1 MISGLATLAL
11 CCALRL
17 NSGADGAANYDDRDR
32 VESVTHRGPPPG
44 VGIPG
49 PVLLSRTY
57 ERNAT
62 GEPTRIL
69 EQDGSYTEVDYDP
82 AGRVQAERYFDEVD
96 TLVETITYTY
106 DLDGNRT
113 SRTSSAGLEVY
124 EYDTGSRLTRVTL
137 DGVETQRFEYDE
149 NGRVSRIVRD
159 GLDQRLHWDAL
170 DRLVRIEDLSFVE
183 DAVDF
188 AYDGQGRRVSA
199 DRADSA
205 QRYVVGPTGNPSLES
220 PHLVHNGVFLT
231 GELVYGGEHA
241 LWRYDGSEPPDT
253 RVYLRDAMGSVIGL
267 MDEEGNLLETFEY
280 DAFGNV
286 RSPGGEALPEVNLGG
301 DSRFQGMWKDAGTG
315 LYYVRARYYDPRTGR
330 FLSRD
335 PAEGELETPE
345 SFEPYRFAANN
356 PYVFR
361 DPTGLYDLTEASVV
375 TVVVNVLSSVAIDA
389 SFQYAT
395 QGSVNL
401 VQAGIA
407 GFTGALAGAAS
418 GQVAGRLQAV
428 AVGASANVINL
439 MLNDLLVRGQL
450 SDWPYYFTAAHLG
463 AIGGFASPVKPP
475 PGPAE
480 FSMSTLYP
488 KVRELSIR
496 NQIQFALAFN
506 SLIRTFTATIIAGIP
521 VRDEGAQDQ
530 SQ

>member
-1 MISGLATLAL
+1 MTIG
-11 CCALRL
+11 
-17 NSGADGAANYDDRDR
+17 DGAVGHSDPDCL
-32 VESVTHRGPPPG
+32 ESVTHRGPPPG

-49 PVLLSRTY
+49 PALLSRTY
-57 ERNAT
+57 ERNAA
-62 GEPTRIL
+62 GEPTRIHK
-69 EQDGSYTEVDYDP
+69 QDGSYTEVDYDP

-96 TLVETITYTY
+96 TLLETITYTY

-124 EYDTGSRLTRVTL
+124 EYDPGSRLTRVTL

-220 PHLVHNGVFLT
+220 PHLVHNGFFLT

-335 PAEGELETPE
+335 PAEGQLEQPA
-345 SFEPYRFAANN
+345 SFEPYVFANSN
-356 PYVFR
+356 PYILR
-361 DPTGLYDLTEASVV
+361 DPTGEFSLSDFSVAS
-375 TVVVNVLSSVAIDA
+375 TVRNVLATTGRSLSGLRELRLLRRTADLSRRASRFVFDNRKFRDISREYWARKGGANGSSLHHWLLPQRATWVPQGLRNAGWNLLELPPFRGVFHRSLSLNTWMGFAARWGGREALKAAVTENMIRALITGTYVAA
-389 SFQYAT
+389 GY
-395 QGSVNL
+395 GSVEL
-401 VQAGIA
+401 LDQIEE
-407 GFTGALAGAAS
+407 L
-418 GQVAGRLQAV
+418 L
-428 AVGASANVINL
+428 
-439 MLNDLLVRGQL
+439 DLLG
-450 SDWPYYFTAAHLG
+450 
-463 AIGGFASPVKPP
+463 
-475 PGPAE
+475 
-480 FSMSTLYP
+480 
-488 KVRELSIR
+488 
-496 NQIQFALAFN
+496 
-506 SLIRTFTATIIAGIP
+506 
-521 VRDEGAQDQ
+521 DEDD
-530 SQ
+530 

>member
-1 MISGLATLAL
+1 VIGGLAAFAL
-11 CCALRL
+11 CCAMTI
-17 NSGADGAANYDDRDR
+17 GDGAVGHSDPDCL
-32 VESVTHRGPPPG
+32 ESVTHRGPPPG

-49 PVLLSRTY
+49 PALLSRTY
-57 ERNAT
+57 ERNAA
-62 GEPTRIL
+62 GEPTRIHK
-69 EQDGSYTEVDYDP
+69 QDGSYTEVDYDP

-96 TLVETITYTY
+96 TLLETITYTY

-124 EYDTGSRLTRVTL
+124 EYDPGSRLTRVTL

-205 QRYVVGPTGNPSLES
+205 QRYVVGPTGNQSLES
-220 PHLVHNGVFLT
+220 PHLVHNGFFLT

-315 LYYVRARYYDPRTGR
+315 LYYARARYYDPRTGR

-345 SFEPYRFAANN
+345 SLQPYRFAGNN
-356 PYVFR
+356 PFVFG
-361 DPTGLYDLTEASVV
+361 DPTGLTDTTFESQFA
-375 TVVVNVLSSVAIDA
+375 A
-389 SFQYAT
+389 
-395 QGSVNL
+395 
-401 VQAGIA
+401 VQ
-407 GFTGALAGAAS
+407 GAAS
-418 GQVAGRLQAV
+418 IYPGSATAAQGFIRSLQAV
-428 AVGASANVINL
+428 RTVAAVGAGVATTQIESDKPQTQQPTTFSIIDGVRRAKAAQTIGLPTVNAYIQVRGVLGSLQTVPIGLLLSPKPSIEIRTPAQISRWTNAIQSVGSGAYRPIIITPSNL
-439 MLNDLLVRGQL
+439 GVPLAAVKLVR
-450 SDWPYYFTAAHLG
+450 
-463 AIGGFASPVKPP
+463 
-475 PGPAE
+475 
-480 FSMSTLYP
+480 
-488 KVRELSIR
+488 
-496 NQIQFALAFN
+496 
-506 SLIRTFTATIIAGIP
+506 
-521 VRDEGAQDQ
+521 
-530 SQ
+530 